1 MKPSFVIPII
11 QELAAELGIVFEVE
25 ERYGHAGRLILSDG
39 STRYISGSL
48 FDLNDAGAT
57 AVAKDKDYASY
68 FLAKS
73 GFPVP
78 VGEAFHTKEWAKY
91 IQSDRA
97 VDAAWEYVQTIGLPV
112 IVKPNS
118 KSQGDGVSLARTKS
132 DFIQAVNRASKNER
146 VFLVQK
152 PIIGKDYRI
161 VVLDG
166 EVISAY
172 ERIPLFIIGDGTRT
186 ITELIDAKQHEFNR
200 MNRNTIIDINDPRIL
215 VTLRQ
220 KKLAFSSIIDAGVI
234 LTLLPNANLSTGG
247 DAKDVTESIHPDWKM
262 LTTKI
267 AQATNL
273 RFIGIDIM
281 TNTDLSDAP
290 KDYPVLEINASPGLD
305 NYASIG
311 EKQHAVVKELYR
323 KVLMAMMC

>member
-11 QELAAELGIVFEVE
+11 QELAAELGIIFEVE
-25 ERYGHAGRLILSDG
+25 ERYGHAGRLVLGDG

-91 IQSDRA
+91 IQSDRT
-97 VDAAWEYVQTIGLPV
+97 VDAAWEYAQTIGLPV

-172 ERIPLFIIGDGTRT
+172 ERIPLFVIGDGVRT
-186 ITELIDAKQHEFNR
+186 IAELIEAKQNEFHR
-200 MNRNTIIDINDPRIL
+200 INRNTIIDIADPRIAT
-215 VTLRQ
+215 TLRQ
-220 KKLAFSSIIDAGVI
+220 KKLLLSSILDAGVI

-247 DAKDVTESIHPDWKM
+247 DAKDVTESLHPSWKT
-262 LTTKI
+262 LSTNI
-267 AQATNL
+267 AQAMNL

-281 TNTDLSDAP
+281 TNVELSEAP
-290 KDYPVLEINASPGLD
+290 KDYVVLEINASPGLD

-311 EKQHAVVKELYR
+311 EKQYAVVKELYR
-323 KVLMAMMC
+323 KVLVVMM

>member
-1 MKPSFVIPII
+1 MKPSFVMPII
-11 QELAAELGIVFEVE
+11 QELAAELGVVFEIE
-25 ERYGHAGRLILSDG
+25 ERYGHAGRIVLRDG

-57 AVAKDKDYASY
+57 AVAKDKDYAAY

-78 VGEAFHTKEWAKY
+78 VGDAFHTKEWAKY
-91 IQSDRA
+91 IQSDRTK
-97 VDAAWEYVQTIGLPV
+97 DAAWGYVQSIGLPV

-172 ERIPLFIIGDGTRT
+172 ERIPLFIIGDSTRT
-186 ITELIDAKQHEFNR
+186 ITELIESKQDEFSRINR
-200 MNRNTIIDINDPRIL
+200 ATIIDVNDPRITT
-215 VTLRQ
+215 TLRQ
-220 KKLAFSSIIDAGVI
+220 KKLTRDSVLAAGIV

-247 DAKDVTESIHPDWKM
+247 DAKDVTESLHADWKT
-262 LTTKI
+262 LSTKI
-267 AQATNL
+267 AQAMNL

-281 TNTDLSDAP
+281 TKFNLSEPP
-290 KDYPVLEINASPGLD
+290 KDYVVLEINASPGLD

-311 EKQHAVVKELYR
+311 EKQHTVVKELYR
-323 KVLMAMMC
+323 KALLALIT